1 MTSIVPATSA
11 VSHAFARF
19 DQASSD
25 LARAASNGP
34 GIDIATAVASQ
45 ISAKEAVGA
54 SVAVMKTQEEMT
66 KTLLDITV

>member
-11 VSHAFARF
+11 LSHAFARF

-25 LARAASNGP
+25 LARAADAPSHE
-34 GIDIATAVASQ
+34 IAAAVASQ

-54 SVAVMKTQEEMT
+54 SVAVMKAQEEMT
-66 KTLLDITV
+66 QTLLDITV

>member
-1 MTSIVPATSA
+1 MTAIVPATSA

-25 LARAASNGP
+25 LARAANAPSP
-34 GIDIATAVASQ
+34 DIATAVAAQ

-54 SVAVMKTQEEMT
+54 SVALMKTQDEMT
-66 KTLLDITV
+66 QTLLDITV

>member
-25 LARAASNGP
+25 LARAANAPSG
-34 GIDIATAVASQ
+34 DIATAVASQ

-54 SVAVMKTQEEMT
+54 SVALMKTQDEMT
-66 KTLLDITV
+66 QTLLDITV